1 MLNSGQTSVEGLSL
15 KLDNV
20 GRHDA
25 GIYMCTA
32 NNGVGQEA
40 SAEITVHI
48 ACKWFFDYLY

>member
-1 MLNSGQTSVEGLSL
+1 MLHSGQTSVEGLSL

-48 ACKWFFDYLY
+48 ACK